1 MPSTTTTVPARD
13 GTPLLVRAWPPTGA
27 PWLHVLIVHGLEDH
41 SGRFRRVGDQ
51 YASNG
56 IAAHSFDQRW
66 SGGSGGRRG
75 DVDSWDQL
83 LDDLEDRLM
92 AVRAAAAGLPVAL
105 HAHSFGGLLGAD
117 YLFTERPKPDLAVLS
132 APGLDDNLARWKHM
146 IAPIAARMAPT
157 LQLPNGIDPESL
169 ARDRSDA
176 SLYGDDPLRIK
187 MTSTRFGA
195 LSFSAQARVTAAVT
209 AAERMSVA
217 TLVLHGSA
225 DVLVPPRASEPFERV
240 AGARRVVYPDLR
252 HEIHNEP
259 EGPAVI
265 VDIVG
270 WLRDRVRGSDA
281 APM

>member
-13 GTPLLVRAWPPTGA
+13 GTPLLVRSWPPTGA

-56 IAAHSFDQRW
+56 VAVHAFDQRW
-66 SGGSGGRRG
+66 SGGSGGRPG

-83 LDDLEDRLM
+83 LDDLEQRLG
-92 AVRAAAAGLPVAL
+92 ATRSAAGGVPVAL
-105 HAHSFGGLLGAD
+105 HAHSFGGLLAAD
-117 YLFTERPKPDLAVLS
+117 YLLSSRPKPDLAVLT
-132 APGLDDNLARWKHM
+132 APGLDDNLARWKHS
-146 IAPIAARMAPT
+146 IAPIAARIVPT

-176 SLYGDDPLRIK
+176 ALYGDDPLKVR
-187 MTSTRFGA
+187 TSSTRFGA
-195 LSFSAQARVTAAVT
+195 LSFAAQARVTAAVT
-209 AAERMSVA
+209 SADRLGLP

-225 DVLVPPRASEPFERV
+225 DTLVPSAASEPFDRLADV
-240 AGARRVVYPDLR
+240 RRVVYPDLR
-252 HEIHNEP
+252 HELHNEP

-265 VDIVG
+265 ADIVG
-270 WLRDRVRGSDA
+270 WLRERVRGSSA
-281 APM
+281 TPV